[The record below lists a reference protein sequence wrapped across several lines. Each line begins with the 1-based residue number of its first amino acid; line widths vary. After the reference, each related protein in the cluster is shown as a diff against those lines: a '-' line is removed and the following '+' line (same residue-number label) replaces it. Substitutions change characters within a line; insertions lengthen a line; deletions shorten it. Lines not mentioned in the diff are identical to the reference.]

1 MPIAP
6 VGAPAT
12 PAASALVA
20 ATPKASFGA
29 ALRARAPAPPC
40 PARPPAPAHATLE
53 ALEHARLRLD
63 TVLAAARRGRTFTAS
78 ELLALQADAYRYS
91 QTLEVA
97 SKVVEQGAQSVKQAV
112 NTQV

>member
-6 VGAPAT
+6 VGAPVP
-12 PAASALVA
+12 PAASAVAA
-20 ATPKASFGA
+20 ATPRASFGA
-29 ALRARAPAPPC
+29 ALRAQTPVPTC
-40 PARPPAPAHATLE
+40 PAKPSGPAHATFD
-53 ALEHARLRLD
+53 ALERARVRLD
-63 TVLAAARRGRTFTAS
+63 AVLAAARRGQTFTAS

-91 QTLEVA
+91 QSLEVA